1 MLQRACCAGS
11 RSMCGCPAVQEGLVL
26 QLPCLLALPAGHN
39 LLLASLLIFLYG
51 ADRGSCMFRKQPGM
65 MVMD

>member
-1 MLQRACCAGS
+1 
-11 RSMCGCPAVQEGLVL
+11 MCGCPAVQEGLVL